1 MHKNYCHLGYD
12 DRIQIS
18 LLLEAG
24 LSVREIAAELGRSPS
39 TVSREIRRYKSIPCG
54 VGYDSFEADRH
65 ADIRRIKPRKSA
77 LLKSE
82 LIHQYV
88 TEKLRLKWS
97 PELIA
102 GRLPLEHPDSSI
114 SHEAIYQ
121 FIYRNAR
128 EFIPCL
134 AQARKKRHPRR
145 HLKKWG
151 GTPIPQKTGI
161 SERPEAANDRSEIGH
176 WEVDT
181 VRSSLNAKASLVVM
195 IDRRSRYA
203 QIRKLKAKSSAE
215 VEKAL
220 VESLAKLPQ
229 TLRRTLTYDNGAEN
243 SCHLRVNA
251 ILNTKSFF
259 CKPYHSWE
267 KGTVEN
273 TIALIRRFVPYR
285 SNLESVTPEQL
296 DSIQS
301 WLNDR
306 PRKCLNFKTP
316 REIFTLSNVA
326 LIS

>member
-1 MHKNYCHLGYD
+1 MHRKYCQLGYE
-12 DRIQIS
+12 DRARIS

-24 LSVREIAAELGRSPS
+24 LSVREISAELGRSPS
-39 TVSREIRRYKSIPCG
+39 TVSREIRRNRSKPVG
-54 VGYDSFEADRH
+54 VTYDSVEAQQH
-65 ADIRRIKPRKSA
+65 AGLRRRKPRKPVP
-77 LLKSE
+77 LKND
-82 LIHQYV
+82 LIREYV
-88 TEKLRLKWS
+88 IEKLKLKWS

-102 GRLPLEHPDSSI
+102 GRLSLEQPDLCI

-128 EFIPCL
+128 ELIPYL
-134 AQARKKRHPRR
+134 AQGRKKRRPRR

-151 GTPIPQKTGI
+151 GTPIPQKTAI
-161 SERPEAANDRSEIGH
+161 SERPREANERTQMGH

-215 VEKAL
+215 VERAL
-220 VESLAKLPQ
+220 VESLARLPQ
-229 TLRRTLTYDNGAEN
+229 AFRRTLTYDNGAEN
-243 SCHLRVNA
+243 SCHVRVNA
-251 ILNTKSFF
+251 RLKTKSFF

-273 TIALIRRFVPYR
+273 TIALIRRFIPYR

-296 DSIQS
+296 EHVQS
-301 WLNDR
+301 WLNNR
-306 PRKCLNFKTP
+306 PRKCLNFRTP
-316 REIFTLSNVA
+316 REIFNPRIVA
-326 LIS
+326 LVS